1 MAEKKKTGKSTS
13 SSKSTKKIKK
23 KVVKEVKKQAKKNP
37 KAFAAFTIAIVIL
50 LIVAIS
56 LVMII
61 KPDLILNL
69 LGSPN
74 TGEVSTPT
82 TDGELTM
89 HVINVGQGDCI
100 LICFPDGKDMVID
113 CGNKSSGYNYNSTK
127 EYLDTYVTDNQLD
140 YLMLT
145 HGDEDH
151 VGFLDNII
159 DAYQVDNIYMPNIKA
174 EPTNAEKLAQV
185 NALEKEKLDMFT
197 DNDTLSSAKYAE
209 FFIAALTEPN
219 CNIVLNIG
227 TFTIFG
233 EGWKIDFFCLTQEQ
247 WDNEH
252 LNNAHQKNMVS
263 PIGILQCNGKRIVL
277 TGDSNEENEPLA
289 MQAMKDFYKVDK
301 LDCDVLKVGH
311 HGSESSSTVGFLDF
325 LTCESAIISC
335 DAHGNNYYHP
345 RYNTLVRFINRDMN
359 VYRTDLHGNI
369 VIKITSTNLT
379 ITSQTNANEDEIWKG
394 YTTNSADSLRQAM
407 KGDSEI

>member
-1 MAEKKKTGKSTS
+1 MAEKKNTKSTS

-23 KVVKEVKKQAKKNP
+23 KVVKEIKKQAKKNP
-37 KAFAAFTIAIVIL
+37 KTFAAITIAIVVL

-56 LVMII
+56 VVMIL

-74 TGEVSTPT
+74 KGDVSTPT
-82 TDGELTM
+82 TNGELTM
-89 HVINVGQGDCI
+89 HVIDVGQGDCI

-113 CGNKSSGYNYNSTK
+113 CGNTSSGYDYNSTK

-145 HGDEDH
+145 HGDADH
-151 VGFLDNII
+151 VKFLDNII
-159 DAYQVDNIYMPNIKA
+159 DSYQVDNIYMPNIKA
-174 EPTNAEKLAQV
+174 APTNAEKLAQV
-185 NALEKEKLDMFT
+185 NALAPEKLNMFT
-197 DNDTLSSAKYAE
+197 DEDILSSAMYAE

-227 TFTIFG
+227 TFSISG
-233 EGWKIDFFCLTQEQ
+233 EGWKIDFFCLTQAE
-247 WDNEH
+247 WNNEH
-252 LNNAHQKNMVS
+252 LNTAEKKNMVS

-277 TGDSNEENEPLA
+277 TGDSNKENEPLA
-289 MQAMKDFYKVDK
+289 VQAMKDFYNVDK

-311 HGSESSSTVGFLDF
+311 HGSETSSTVAFLDF
-325 LTCESAIISC
+325 LTCENAIISC
-335 DAHGNNYYHP
+335 AAQNSYHHP

-369 VIKITSTNLT
+369 VIKISGSVLT
-379 ITSQTNANEDEIWKG
+379 ITSQNIANEEDIWKG
-394 YTTNSADSLRQAM
+394 YTKNSDDSLRQAI

>member
-23 KVVKEVKKQAKKNP
+23 KVLKEVKKQAKKNP
-37 KAFAAFTIAIVIL
+37 KAFAAFAIAIVIL

-89 HVINVGQGDCI
+89 HVINVGQADCI

-113 CGNKSSGYNYNSTK
+113 CGNGSGYNYNSTK

-151 VGFLDNII
+151 VGSLDKII

-174 EPTNAEKLAQV
+174 EPTNEEKLAQV
-185 NALEKEKLDMFT
+185 NALEKEKLDMFK
-197 DNDTLSSAKYAE
+197 DEDALSTITYAE

-227 TFTIFG
+227 TFTISG

-247 WDNEH
+247 WDNEN

-289 MQAMKDFYKVDK
+289 IQAMKDFYNVDK

-335 DAHGNNYYHP
+335 DAQVKGYGHP

-359 VYRTDLHGNI
+359 VYRTDLQGNI

>member
-89 HVINVGQGDCI
+89 HVIDVGQGDCI

-113 CGNKSSGYNYNSTK
+113 CGNKSTGYNYNSTK

-151 VGFLDNII
+151 VEFLDNII

-197 DNDTLSSAKYAE
+197 DNDTLSSVMYAE

-227 TFTIFG
+227 TFTISG

-289 MQAMKDFYKVDK
+289 MQAMKDFYNVDK

-325 LTCESAIISC
+325 ITCESAIISC
-335 DAHGNNYYHP
+335 DAQGNTFYHP

>member
-82 TDGELTM
+82 TDGEQTSSGTPTTDGEQTSSETPTTDGELTM
-89 HVINVGQGDCI
+89 HVIDVGQGDCI

-113 CGNKSSGYNYNSTK
+113 CGNKSTGYNYNSTK

-151 VGFLDNII
+151 VEFLDNII

-197 DNDTLSSAKYAE
+197 DNDTLSSAMYAE

-227 TFTIFG
+227 TFTISG

-252 LNNAHQKNMVS
+252 LNNASK
-263 PIGILQCNGKRIVL
+263 
-277 TGDSNEENEPLA
+277 
-289 MQAMKDFYKVDK
+289 
-301 LDCDVLKVGH
+301 
-311 HGSESSSTVGFLDF
+311 
-325 LTCESAIISC
+325 
-335 DAHGNNYYHP
+335 
-345 RYNTLVRFINRDMN
+345 
-359 VYRTDLHGNI
+359 
-369 VIKITSTNLT
+369 
-379 ITSQTNANEDEIWKG
+379 
-394 YTTNSADSLRQAM
+394 
-407 KGDSEI
+407 

>member
-1 MAEKKKTGKSTS
+1 
-13 SSKSTKKIKK
+13 
-23 KVVKEVKKQAKKNP
+23 
-37 KAFAAFTIAIVIL
+37 
-50 LIVAIS
+50 
-56 LVMII
+56 
-61 KPDLILNL
+61 
-69 LGSPN
+69 
-74 TGEVSTPT
+74 
-82 TDGELTM
+82 
-89 HVINVGQGDCI
+89 
-100 LICFPDGKDMVID
+100 
-113 CGNKSSGYNYNSTK
+113 
-127 EYLDTYVTDNQLD
+127 
-140 YLMLT
+140 
-145 HGDEDH
+145 
-151 VGFLDNII
+151 
-159 DAYQVDNIYMPNIKA
+159 MPNIKA

-197 DNDTLSSAKYAE
+197 DNDTLSSVMYAE

-227 TFTIFG
+227 TFTISG

-252 LNNAHQKNMVS
+252 LNTAHQKNMVS

-289 MQAMKDFYKVDK
+289 MQAMKDFYNVDK

-325 LTCESAIISC
+325 ITCESAIISC
-335 DAHGNNYYHP
+335 DAQGNTFYHP

>member
-140 YLMLT
+140 YLMVT

-151 VGFLDNII
+151 VEFLDNII

-197 DNDTLSSAKYAE
+197 DNDTLSSVMYAE

-227 TFTIFG
+227 TFTISG

-289 MQAMKDFYKVDK
+289 MQAMKDFYNVDK

-325 LTCESAIISC
+325 ITCESAIISC
-335 DAHGNNYYHP
+335 DAQGNTFYHP

>member
-23 KVVKEVKKQAKKNP
+23 KVLKEVKKQAKKNP
-37 KAFAAFTIAIVIL
+37 KAFAAFAIAIVIL

-113 CGNKSSGYNYNSTK
+113 CGNKSNGYNYNSTK

-151 VGFLDNII
+151 VEFLDNII

-197 DNDTLSSAKYAE
+197 DNDTLSSAMYAE

-227 TFTIFG
+227 TFTISG

-252 LNNAHQKNMVS
+252 LNTAHKKNMVS

-277 TGDSNEENEPLA
+277 TGDSNEENEALA
-289 MQAMKDFYKVDK
+289 MQAMKDFYNVDK

-311 HGSESSSTVGFLDF
+311 HGSESSSTVEFLDF
-325 LTCESAIISC
+325 ITCESAIISC

-359 VYRTDLHGNI
+359 VYRTDLQGNI